1 MILLSSIEHLYFM
14 ITIKIQC
21 GCGQKYAFDVE
32 PVNGRMTAA
41 VACPVCGADGTAA
54 ADVVIAQTL
63 GAPPEAVPASGARL
77 RTVSS
82 AVTPPPARL
91 MPPGILADT
100 PDTPVSPRA
109 PVTKNII
116 AILIVIIVIGA
127 CILGIVSVSGS
138 GDSRVQIV
146 PLGHVTDSN
155 GTKKLTVALT
165 NQTTYTLECVAGPTK
180 VVTAADGTSTTNFS
194 AVERVLLEPRAGTQ
208 IAITAPGD
216 SPSWTLTVAH
226 RRWLSDTGVTLRELA
241 SRLHLCQL
249 LIERKLTNVEIE

>member
-1 MILLSSIEHLYFM
+1 M

-41 VACPVCGADGTAA
+41 VACPVCGANGTAA
-54 ADVVIAQTL
+54 ADAVIAQTL
-63 GAPPEAVPASGARL
+63 AASPEPVPASGARL

-82 AVTPPPARL
+82 AVTPPAARPI
-91 MPPGILADT
+91 PPGIL

-109 PVTKNII
+109 PIAKIII
-116 AILIVIIVIGA
+116 AILIVIIAIGA
-127 CILGIVSVSGS
+127 CIVGIVSVSGS

-155 GTKKLTVALT
+155 GAKKLTVALT
-165 NQTTYTLECVAGPTK
+165 NQTDYTLECVAGPTK
-180 VVTAADGTSTTNFS
+180 VIIAADGTSTTNFS
-194 AVERVLLEPRAGTQ
+194 AVERVLLEPRAGKQ

-249 LIERKLTNVEIE
+249 PIDRKFTSVEIE

>member
-1 MILLSSIEHLYFM
+1 MIP
-14 ITIKIQC
+14 IKIQC

-54 ADVVIAQTL
+54 ADAVIAQTL
-63 GAPPEAVPASGARL
+63 AAQSEAAPTSGVRL

-82 AVTPPPARL
+82 PTVTPVAQPIPPSSLPDMPVRRL
-91 MPPGILADT
+91 
-100 PDTPVSPRA
+100 A
-109 PVTKNII
+109 PFIKNII
-116 AILIVIIVIGA
+116 TILIVIITIGA
-127 CILGIVSVSGS
+127 CIIGIVSVSGS
-138 GDSRVQIV
+138 GDSLVQIV
-146 PLGHVTDSN
+146 PLGRVTDSH
-155 GTKKLTVALT
+155 GATKLTVALT
-165 NQTTYTLECVAGPTK
+165 NQTSYTLECVAGPSK
-180 VVTAADGTSTTNFS
+180 VSKASDGTSTTNFL

-208 IAITAPGD
+208 ITITAPGD

-249 LIERKLTNVEIE
+249 PIDRKMTDVEIKN